1 MLNEAWNEITENLV
15 DDVTGTK
22 RYVMKSLLEL
32 SKKGKQEGSQ
42 LKALEMLGKATGLFT
57 QGETKADEVISS
69 EQLKRELAGHLRLVR
84 QRSSAVQVIDAVPA
98 VRLNEKSATAV

>member
-1 MLNEAWNEITENLV
+1 MLF
-15 DDVTGTK
+15 
-22 RYVMKSLLEL
+22 RS

-98 VRLNEKSATAV
+98 VRLNEKSTITV